1 MNSKMLWI
9 NEGFVLDEAGNLI
22 ATSYVDLRAP
32 ESRTAIQT
40 LVKGCRREH
49 ALEDAETILVSPV
62 KRFREEGEN
71 LIRDDQEGLATEKTE
86 AVKPETPDEAFRRRR
101 VADVNEAIEL
111 LDAGVRITRRET
123 SRSVERSSKDLAFGK
138 EWWIFSTAIT
148 PETEEEWAAL
158 RATLDPA
165 YDHESE
171 IGQPAKFAEAL
182 GRMVTE
188 QLGPQSKD
196 GWMRGSVGD
205 REGAKTKHPT
215 QWIVHGPVVYADRL
229 YDTLMQ
235 DADEAT
241 RIAALILTKSA
252 THAAQREYRFAILR
266 DGTVDESVLL
276 TVSGMM
282 RDALQP
288 TATGLVRPV
297 LEPVDTTAN
306 EEAGSPSQASGSKK
320 LLYKRTRAE
329 ERVTQR
335 EEMRSETRGPDGQIL
350 SSESELQESV
360 REKTLT
366 QDLDEEEQGVDAMEL
381 MGREDKDGVP
391 RQREQ
396 QSLRDGAPPEPITTD
411 EDAVKEI
418 ASEESASSDRG
429 IETSDGFS
437 VSHGTGH
444 AYKSLEES
452 LKEMFQ
458 EMLEDPAFPMGP
470 ASEPWAE
477 EVLSREEVLRIYK
490 MVAMLA
496 HKVTRVGIEN
506 REAASSAC
514 WQAIQCIRN
523 IYVRL
528 GDIVDT
534 VAIERERFVVLQIK
548 ESEELKATGRVVV
561 APSGA
566 YAYFFKRSGAEQVGH
581 GEGEL
586 GKIFFPLGSQVE
598 TFESFGWPPKE
609 I

>member
-1 MNSKMLWI
+1 MDSKMLWI

-22 ATSYVDLRAP
+22 MTSYVDLRALGN
-32 ESRTAIQT
+32 RTAIQT

-101 VADVNEAIEL
+101 VEDVNEAIEL
-111 LDAGVRITRRET
+111 LDSCVRITRRET

-148 PETEEEWAAL
+148 PETEEEWAAW

-196 GWMRGSVGD
+196 GWMQGSIGD
-205 REGAKTKHPT
+205 REGTQTKHPT

-229 YDTLMQ
+229 YDALMQ
-235 DADEAT
+235 DVDEAT
-241 RIAALILTKSA
+241 RIAALIFTKSA

-282 RDALQP
+282 RDALPP
-288 TATGLVRPV
+288 TTTGLVRPV
-297 LEPVDTTAN
+297 LEPVDATAN
-306 EEAGSPSQASGSKK
+306 EEAGSPSQASGSTK

-350 SSESELQESV
+350 SSESELRERVQ
-360 REKTLT
+360 EKTLT
-366 QDLDEEEQGVDAMEL
+366 QDLDEEEQGVDAMGL
-381 MGREDKDGVP
+381 MEREDKDGVP

-396 QSLRDGAPPEPITTD
+396 QLLRDGALPEPITTD

-429 IETSDGFS
+429 IDTSDGIS

-444 AYKSLEES
+444 AYKSLEE
-452 LKEMFQ
+452 MFQ
-458 EMLEDPAFPMGP
+458 EMFEDPAFPMGP
-470 ASEPWAE
+470 TSEPWAE
-477 EVLSREEVLRIYK
+477 EALSREEVLRIYK
-490 MVAMLA
+490 MVATLA
-496 HKVTRVGIEN
+496 HKVTQVGIEN

-586 GKIFFPLGSQVE
+586 GMIFFPLGSQVE

>member
-1 MNSKMLWI
+1 MDSKMLWI

-101 VADVNEAIEL
+101 VEDVNEAIEL
-111 LDAGVRITRRET
+111 LDSRVRITRRET

-148 PETEEEWAAL
+148 PETEEEWAAW

-196 GWMRGSVGD
+196 GWMRGLIGD
-205 REGAKTKHPT
+205 REGAQTKHPT

-229 YDTLMQ
+229 YDTLMR

-241 RIAALILTKSA
+241 RIAALIFTKSA

-288 TATGLVRPV
+288 TTTGLVRPV
-297 LEPVDTTAN
+297 LEPVDATAN
-306 EEAGSPSQASGSKK
+306 EEAGSPSQASGSTK

-350 SSESELQESV
+350 SSESELRESV
-360 REKTLT
+360 QEKTLT

-381 MGREDKDGVP
+381 MEREDKDGVP

-396 QSLRDGAPPEPITTD
+396 QLLRDGAPPEPITTD

-429 IETSDGFS
+429 IDTSDGIS

-444 AYKSLEES
+444 AYKSLEEM
-452 LKEMFQ
+452 LQ

-470 ASEPWAE
+470 TSEPWAE
-477 EVLSREEVLRIYK
+477 EALSREEVLRIYK
-490 MVAMLA
+490 MVATLA
-496 HKVTRVGIEN
+496 HKVTQVGIEN

-566 YAYFFKRSGAEQVGH
+566 YAYFFKRSGASRWGTARANWV
-581 GEGEL
+581 
-586 GKIFFPLGSQVE
+586 KSSSPWVA
-598 TFESFGWPPKE
+598 K
-609 I
+609 

>member
-1 MNSKMLWI
+1 
-9 NEGFVLDEAGNLI
+9 
-22 ATSYVDLRAP
+22 
-32 ESRTAIQT
+32 
-40 LVKGCRREH
+40 
-49 ALEDAETILVSPV
+49 
-62 KRFREEGEN
+62 
-71 LIRDDQEGLATEKTE
+71 
-86 AVKPETPDEAFRRRR
+86 
-101 VADVNEAIEL
+101 
-111 LDAGVRITRRET
+111 
-123 SRSVERSSKDLAFGK
+123 
-138 EWWIFSTAIT
+138 
-148 PETEEEWAAL
+148 
-158 RATLDPA
+158 
-165 YDHESE
+165 
-171 IGQPAKFAEAL
+171 
-182 GRMVTE
+182 
-188 QLGPQSKD
+188 
-196 GWMRGSVGD
+196 MR
-205 REGAKTKHPT
+205 TKHPT

-241 RIAALILTKSA
+241 RIAALTFTKSA
-252 THAAQREYRFAILR
+252 THSAQREYRFAILR

-288 TATGLVRPV
+288 TTTGLVRPV
-297 LEPVDTTAN
+297 LEPVGATTN
-306 EEAGSPSQASGSKK
+306 EEAGPPSRASGSTK
-320 LLYKRTRAE
+320 LLYKRTRTE

-350 SSESELQESV
+350 SSESELRESV

-366 QDLDEEEQGVDAMEL
+366 QDLDEEEQGVDTMEL

-391 RQREQ
+391 KQREQ
-396 QSLRDGAPPEPITTD
+396 RLLRDGAPPEPITTD

-429 IETSDGFS
+429 IETSDGIS

-444 AYKSLEES
+444 AYKSLEE
-452 LKEMFQ
+452 MFQ
-458 EMLEDPAFPMGP
+458 KMFEDPAFPMAP

-490 MVAMLA
+490 MVATLA
-496 HKVTRVGIEN
+496 HKVTQVGIEN

>member
-1 MNSKMLWI
+1 MDSKMLWI
-9 NEGFVLDEAGNLI
+9 NEGFVLDEAGNLVT
-22 ATSYVDLRAP
+22 TSYVDLRTP
-32 ESRTAIQT
+32 RSRTAIRT
-40 LVKGCRREH
+40 LVKGCRRKH
-49 ALEDAETILVSPV
+49 ALEDTETILVSPL

-86 AVKPETPDEAFRRRR
+86 TVKTETPEEAFRRRR

-111 LDAGVRITRRET
+111 LDARVRITRRET
-123 SRSVERSSKDLAFGK
+123 SRGVERSSKYLAFGK

-148 PETEEEWAAL
+148 PETDEEWAAW

-182 GRMVTE
+182 GRMMTE

-196 GWMRGSVGD
+196 GWMRGLIGE
-205 REGAKTKHPT
+205 REGVRTKHPT
-215 QWIVHGPVVYADRL
+215 QWIVHGPVVYADQL

-235 DADEAT
+235 DANEAT
-241 RIAALILTKSA
+241 RIAALIFTKSA

-266 DGTVDESVLL
+266 DGSVDKSVLL

-288 TATGLVRPV
+288 TTTGLVRPV
-297 LEPVDTTAN
+297 LESVDATAN
-306 EEAGSPSQASGSKK
+306 EEAGSPSQASESTK
-320 LLYKRTRAE
+320 LLYKRTRVE

-335 EEMRSETRGPDGQIL
+335 EEMRSEARGPDGQIL
-350 SSESELQESV
+350 SFESELRESV

-366 QDLDEEEQGVDAMEL
+366 QDLDEEEQGVDTMGL
-381 MGREDKDGVP
+381 MGREDQDGVP

-396 QSLRDGAPPEPITTD
+396 HLLRDGAPPEPITTD
-411 EDAVKEI
+411 EDVVKEI

-429 IETSDGFS
+429 IETSDGIS

-444 AYKSLEES
+444 AYKSLEE
-452 LKEMFQ
+452 MFQ
-458 EMLEDPAFPMGP
+458 EMLKDPAFPMGP
-470 ASEPWAE
+470 TSEPWAE
-477 EVLSREEVLRIYK
+477 EALSREEVLRIYK
-490 MVAMLA
+490 MVATLA
-496 HKVTRVGIEN
+496 HKVTQVGIEN

-534 VAIERERFVVLQIK
+534 VAIERERFVLLQIK
-548 ESEELKATGRVVV
+548 ESEELKATGRIVV

-566 YAYFFKRSGAEQVGH
+566 YAYFFKRSGTEQVGH